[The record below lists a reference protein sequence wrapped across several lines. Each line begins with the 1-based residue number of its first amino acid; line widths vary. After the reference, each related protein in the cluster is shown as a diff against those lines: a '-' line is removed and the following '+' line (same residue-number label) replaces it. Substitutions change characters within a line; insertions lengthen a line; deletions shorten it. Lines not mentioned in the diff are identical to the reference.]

1 MPHKGRDKNLV
12 SQIIDGIKG
21 LFPTGNKTDI
31 SNSSNTVMRKEFT
44 FINQILNSEGIEEK
58 DGKMLL
64 TVENLQAINDAVKTA
79 NEAKAKAENDLAVAN
94 TAKETAENSL
104 TAVVNDLDSLSD
116 SIKNAAD
123 NKAKVQVIRD
133 IVAKIP
139 GTGTDSHREANEDNK
154 FADIATDPINSFE
167 NE

>member
-1 MPHKGRDKNLV
+1 MTPSRP
-12 SQIIDGIKG
+12 
-21 LFPTGNKTDI
+21 PTK
-31 SNSSNTVMRKEFT
+31 RKPKRT
-44 FINQILNSEGIEEK
+44 
-58 DGKMLL
+58 
-64 TVENLQAINDAVKTA
+64 
-79 NEAKAKAENDLAVAN
+79 
-94 TAKETAENSL
+94 
-104 TAVVNDLDSLSD
+104 D

>member
-1 MPHKGRDKNLV
+1 MTPSR
-12 SQIIDGIKG
+12 
-21 LFPTGNKTDI
+21 PP
-31 SNSSNTVMRKEFT
+31 
-44 FINQILNSEGIEEK
+44 
-58 DGKMLL
+58 
-64 TVENLQAINDAVKTA
+64 

>member
-1 MPHKGRDKNLV
+1 MVDTLLM
-12 SQIIDGIKG
+12 STASIIYDSNGQPYSPRKQGAG
-21 LFPTGNKTDI
+21 L
-31 SNSSNTVMRKEFT
+31 
-44 FINQILNSEGIEEK
+44 IN
-58 DGKMLL
+58 
-64 TVENLQAINDAVKTA
+64 INDAVKTA

-139 GTGTDSHREANEDNK
+139 GTGTDSHWEANEDNK

>member
-1 MPHKGRDKNLV
+1 M
-12 SQIIDGIKG
+12 
-21 LFPTGNKTDI
+21 
-31 SNSSNTVMRKEFT
+31 
-44 FINQILNSEGIEEK
+44 
-58 DGKMLL
+58 
-64 TVENLQAINDAVKTA
+64 QAINEALKTA
-79 NEAKAKAENDLAVAN
+79 NEAKSKAENDLATAN
-94 TAKETAENSL
+94 TAKQTAENSL

-116 SIKNAAD
+116 SVKNAAD

-139 GTGTDSHREANEDNK
+139 GAETANKPEASEDNK

>member
-1 MPHKGRDKNLV
+1 MNRPPIL
-12 SQIIDGIKG
+12 
-21 LFPTGNKTDI
+21 KTWRKY
-31 SNSSNTVMRKEFT
+31 SRTASS
-44 FINQILNSEGIEEK
+44 
-58 DGKMLL
+58 
-64 TVENLQAINDAVKTA
+64 
-79 NEAKAKAENDLAVAN
+79 
-94 TAKETAENSL
+94 AENSL